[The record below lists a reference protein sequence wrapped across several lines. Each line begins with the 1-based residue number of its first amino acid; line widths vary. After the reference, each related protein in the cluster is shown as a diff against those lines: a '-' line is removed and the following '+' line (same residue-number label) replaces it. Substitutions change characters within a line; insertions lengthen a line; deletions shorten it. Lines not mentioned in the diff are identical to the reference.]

1 MQQTLAKARTEIAR
15 GDARLAKDRL
25 LGLLSTYPESLEV
38 RRALQL
44 AYRRIGDPVQA
55 GRWGFHVEAQSAVD
69 DDERKA
75 FLRWAIERPRDR
87 RIAYPLGTLRRLL
100 RWPGAAMPENTF
112 AAELWRNLEIEEARA
127 RRRSRVGCAVWIL
140 LALALVVRLL
150 IGLVRTLT

>member
-44 AYRRIGDPVQA
+44 AYRRIGDQVQA
-55 GRWGFHVEAQSAVD
+55 GRWGFHVEAQSTVD

-75 FLRWAIERPRDR
+75 FVRWAIERPRDR
-87 RIAYPLGTLRRLL
+87 RIAYPLETLRRLL
-100 RWPGAAMPENTF
+100 RWPGAAMPANTF
-112 AAELWRNLEIEEARA
+112 AAELWRNLEIKEARA
-127 RRRSRVGCAVWIL
+127 RRRARVGCVVDTVVFLAFLSWL
-140 LALALVVRLL
+140 LLH
-150 IGLVRTLT
+150 LVRAMT